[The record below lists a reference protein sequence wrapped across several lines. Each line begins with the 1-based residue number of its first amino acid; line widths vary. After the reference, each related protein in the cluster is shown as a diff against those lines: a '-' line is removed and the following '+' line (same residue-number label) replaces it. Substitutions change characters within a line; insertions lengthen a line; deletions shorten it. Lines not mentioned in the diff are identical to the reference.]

1 MPKPDNPIF
10 NSRCWNLQC
19 SGQTTLLIVFDL
31 PLISNYQTASI
42 RGAWPNISADTSAR
56 RLIALKKA
64 EIYCLPTLQSCSQ
77 SFLNNCTIH
86 STEKR
91 ALSRRLAH
99 RHNHKGAD
107 SVQPLKNWLAFYL
120 RAVLYGVIRALIGEN
135 CPLKEPPSISLAGL
149 VERTVNIQE
158 EHTYLD
164 TFANTEIDQSIK

>member
-19 SGQTTLLIVFDL
+19 SGLTTLLIVFDL

-42 RGAWPNISADTSAR
+42 RGAWPNISAR

-99 RHNHKGAD
+99 RHNHKSAD

-135 CPLKEPPSISLAGL
+135 CPLKVPPSISLAGL